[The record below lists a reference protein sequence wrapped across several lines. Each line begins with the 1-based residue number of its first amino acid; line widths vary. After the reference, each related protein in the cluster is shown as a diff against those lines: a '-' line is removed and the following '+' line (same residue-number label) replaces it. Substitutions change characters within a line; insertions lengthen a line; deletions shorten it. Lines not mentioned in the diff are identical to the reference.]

1 MKRKRNI
8 NSVWH
13 PIEEFYS
20 SGSFPVGM
28 VAKSR
33 PLGRGAL
40 APPPPPPP
48 LPQIQRSSFLF
59 IKDLKQNELIVLFYS
74 KALIL

>member
-13 PIEEFYS
+13 QIEEFYS
-20 SGSFPVGM
+20 SGFPVRM
-28 VAKSR
+28 VTKSR

-40 APPPPPPP
+40 APTPFPPP
-48 LPQIQRSSFLF
+48 LPQIQRSTFLF

-74 KALIL
+74 NALIL

>member
-8 NSVWH
+8 NTVWH

-20 SGSFPVGM
+20 SGFPVRM
-28 VAKSR
+28 VTKSR

-40 APPPPPPP
+40 APIPPPAPSPDP
-48 LPQIQRSSFLF
+48 EVHFLF

-74 KALIL
+74 NSLIL

>member
-8 NSVWH
+8 NSVRH

-20 SGSFPVGM
+20 SGFPVGM

-40 APPPPPPP
+40 APPPTPPPP
-48 LPQIQRSSFLF
+48 THTPSPDPEIHFFVYQRF
-59 IKDLKQNELIVLFYS
+59 KTK
-74 KALIL
+74 

>member
-8 NSVWH
+8 NTVWH

-20 SGSFPVGM
+20 SGFPVRM
-28 VAKSR
+28 VTKSR
-33 PLGRGAL
+33 PSGRGAL
-40 APPPPPPP
+40 ALTPPPPF
-48 LPQIQRSSFLF
+48 PQIQRSTFLF

-74 KALIL
+74 NALIL

>member
-8 NSVWH
+8 NTVWH

-20 SGSFPVGM
+20 SGFLVRM
-28 VAKSR
+28 VTKSR

-40 APPPPPPP
+40 APTPPPP
-48 LPQIQRSSFLF
+48 LPQIQRSTFLF

-74 KALIL
+74 NALIL

>member
-13 PIEEFYS
+13 RIEEFYS
-20 SGSFPVGM
+20 SGFPVRM

-33 PLGRGAL
+33 PLGRDAL
-40 APPPPPPP
+40 APIPIPPSPDPEVHFFVY
-48 LPQIQRSSFLF
+48 QRFKTKRINS
-59 IKDLKQNELIVLFYS
+59 IVLF
-74 KALIL
+74 

>member
-8 NSVWH
+8 NTVWH

-20 SGSFPVGM
+20 SGFPVRM
-28 VAKSR
+28 VTKSR

-40 APPPPPPP
+40 APPPPPPTP
-48 LPQIQRSSFLF
+48 SPDPEIHFFVYQRF
-59 IKDLKQNELIVLFYS
+59 KTK
-74 KALIL
+74 

>member
-8 NSVWH
+8 NTVWH

-20 SGSFPVGM
+20 SGFPVRM

-40 APPPPPPP
+40 APPPPPH
-48 LPQIQRSSFLF
+48 LPQIQRSTFLF

-74 KALIL
+74 NALIL

>member
-8 NSVWH
+8 NTVWH

-20 SGSFPVGM
+20 SGFPVRM
-28 VAKSR
+28 VTKSR

-40 APPPPPPP
+40 APTPFPPAPSPDPEVHFVVY
-48 LPQIQRSSFLF
+48 QRF
-59 IKDLKQNELIVLFYS
+59 KTK
-74 KALIL
+74 

>member
-8 NSVWH
+8 NSVRH

-20 SGSFPVGM
+20 SGFPVRM
-28 VAKSR
+28 VTKSR

-40 APPPPPPP
+40 APTPFPPP
-48 LPQIQRSSFLF
+48 LPQIQRSTFLF

-74 KALIL
+74 NALIL

>member
-13 PIEEFYS
+13 RIEEFYS
-20 SGSFPVGM
+20 SGFPVRM
-28 VAKSR
+28 MAKSR

-48 LPQIQRSSFLF
+48 LPQIQRSTFLF

-74 KALIL
+74 NSLIL

>member
-8 NSVWH
+8 NTVWH

-20 SGSFPVGM
+20 SGFPVRM
-28 VAKSR
+28 VTKSR

-40 APPPPPPP
+40 APPS
-48 LPQIQRSSFLF
+48 PQIQRFTFLF

-74 KALIL
+74 NSLILY

>member
-8 NSVWH
+8 NTVWH

-20 SGSFPVGM
+20 SGFPVRM
-28 VAKSR
+28 VTKRR

-40 APPPPPPP
+40 APTPFPLP
-48 LPQIQRSSFLF
+48 LPQIQRSTFLF

-74 KALIL
+74 NALIL

>member
-8 NSVWH
+8 NTVWN

-20 SGSFPVGM
+20 SGFPVRM
-28 VAKSR
+28 VTKSR

-40 APPPPPPP
+40 APTPPPPP
-48 LPQIQRSSFLF
+48 LPQIQRSTFLF

-74 KALIL
+74 NALIL

>member
-8 NSVWH
+8 NSVRH

-20 SGSFPVGM
+20 SGFPVGM

-40 APPPPPPP
+40 APPPPP
-48 LPQIQRSSFLF
+48 LPQIQRSTFLF

-74 KALIL
+74 NSLIL

>member
-8 NSVWH
+8 NTVWH

-20 SGSFPVGM
+20 SGFPVRM
-28 VAKSR
+28 VTKSR

-40 APPPPPPP
+40 APTPFPSP
-48 LPQIQRSSFLF
+48 LPQIQRSTFLF

-74 KALIL
+74 NALIL